1 MFLAGMIVSKK
12 YIYSFR
18 LMYICESEKFNN
30 GNNMQSNSMTK
41 ITSQARKERL
51 IDIKDVYKIYKLGDN
66 ELCVLSDI
74 NLTIYNGDF
83 VIILGPSGSGKS
95 TLLNIVGCLDNP
107 SKGTVYLK
115 GNDIVKLSE
124 SSLARLRGK
133 TIGFIFQEYNLIPSL
148 NALEN
153 VMLPLEFQ
161 NVIKSEARA
170 EAERV
175 LCLVDLKDRLHHLP
189 RELSGGQQQ
198 RIAIARALSGNPE
211 IILAD
216 EPTGNLDSKNGA
228 FIMDFLKD
236 LNKKGKTIIMVT
248 HDLNLVKYGS
258 KIVHI
263 IDGKINKVEEK

>member
-1 MFLAGMIVSKK
+1 MI
-12 YIYSFR
+12 
-18 LMYICESEKFNN
+18 
-30 GNNMQSNSMTK
+30 TK
-41 ITSQARKERL
+41 NKLVITKNTQKDKL
-51 IDIKDVYKIYKLGDN
+51 IDIKDVYKIYKQGDN

-74 NLTIYNGDF
+74 NLTIYSGDF

-107 SKGTVYLK
+107 SKGIITLK
-115 GNDIVKLSE
+115 GKDITKLSE
-124 SSLARLRGK
+124 STLARLRGR

-148 NALEN
+148 NAIQN

-161 NVIKSEARA
+161 NISKSDARS

-175 LCLVDLKDRLHHLP
+175 LCLVDLKDRLYHLP

-236 LNKKGKTIIMVT
+236 LNNKGKTIIMVT
-248 HDLNLVKYGS
+248 HDLNLVNYGS
-258 KIVHI
+258 KIIHI
-263 IDGKINKVEEK
+263 IDGKINKIENK

>member
-1 MFLAGMIVSKK
+1 MLSKNK
-12 YIYSFR
+12 PLITKTSNK
-18 LMYICESEKFNN
+18 EK
-30 GNNMQSNSMTK
+30 
-41 ITSQARKERL
+41 L
-51 IDIKDVYKIYKLGDN
+51 IDIQEVYKIYKLGEN
-66 ELCVLSDI
+66 ELTVLSNI
-74 NLTIYNGDF
+74 NLVINNGDF

-107 SKGTVYLK
+107 SKGVVYLK
-115 GNDIVKLSE
+115 GNDITRLSE
-124 SSLARLRGK
+124 SSLARLRGR

-148 NALEN
+148 NALQN

-161 NVIKSEARA
+161 NISKTEAKE

-175 LCLVDLKDRLHHLP
+175 LSLLDLKDRLHHLP
-189 RELSGGQQQ
+189 NELSGGQQQ

-258 KIVHI
+258 KIIHI
-263 IDGKINKVEEK
+263 IDGKINKIEEK